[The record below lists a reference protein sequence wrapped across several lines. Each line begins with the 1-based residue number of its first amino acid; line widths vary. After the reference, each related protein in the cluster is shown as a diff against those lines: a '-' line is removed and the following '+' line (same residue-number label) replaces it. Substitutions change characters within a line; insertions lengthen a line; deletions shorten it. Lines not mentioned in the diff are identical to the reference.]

1 MYFIVVNA
9 PHEGLRKTGKIFLV
23 FIYRPNCLPTGY
35 CGLSKRIRNQLFH
48 CAKRLFAESQW
59 PVHQINWQRS
69 RYIYDLYYVYNK
81 ISREIYD
88 YCVSNKIVD
97 PALIAKWKK
106 PGYERLC
113 STYAINP
120 RNYKFG
126 TVSICRVPKSSLTA
140 VRTTQTMLPLFIIVT
155 HMQLQSKEKQFVDRL

>member
-1 MYFIVVNA
+1 MQTDRRIIN
-9 PHEGLRKTGKIFLV
+9 
-23 FIYRPNCLPTGY
+23 NLPT
-35 CGLSKRIRNQLFH
+35 IELF
-48 CAKRLFAESQW
+48 LAESQW

-81 ISREIYD
+81 ISKEIYD

-140 VRTTQTMLPLFIIVT
+140 VRKTQTVLLHLFLIT
-155 HMQLQSKEKQFVDRL
+155 